1 MLRTYLSAVL
11 ATTLIVGSL
20 AACGKKK
27 KDEPAP
33 ATDTP
38 EASAPPAPA
47 PPPAATDVA
56 GRYLDYVAAIN
67 ERDEKRLAA
76 AVAPDAELHLADSPD
91 VLEGPDAVVKSNVQL
106 WTALPDIRV
115 EPQLVLCR
123 GDQVAALLLA
133 HGTQTGPMQTPAGTL
148 APTQAET
155 GSYGIEL
162 ATVKDGLITGG
173 TQFWDVGL
181 LLDQIRKAKD
191 ARAPVTRGLSAPRV
205 VVAPVESAAQPA
217 AAAALNQALHALG
230 TGDLD
235 SVTQAFADDAVLSVS
250 ALPTDIT
257 GQAAIRKQLER
268 LRAAA
273 PDLTIEPSQLFGTDD
288 LAAAVATYESKRG
301 SLEVAHVVEV
311 KDGHITR
318 MWVVVNGAAL
328 RALLGKK

>member
-1 MLRTYLSAVL
+1 MLRTYLSA
-11 ATTLIVGSL
+11 ALIVCSL

-33 ATDTP
+33 APEAP
-38 EASAPPAPA
+38 EASPPPAPA

-56 GRYLDYVAAIN
+56 SHYLDYVAAIN
-67 ERDEKRLAA
+67 ERDEKSLAA
-76 AVAPDAELHLADSPD
+76 AIAPNAELHLADSPD
-91 VLEGPDAVVKSNVQL
+91 VLNGPDAVVKSNVEL

-115 EPQLVLCR
+115 EPQLVLTR

-133 HGTQTGPMQTPAGTL
+133 HGTQTGTMQTPAGPL
-148 APTQAET
+148 APTQSET

-162 ATVKDGLITGG
+162 ATLKDGLITGG

-181 LLDQIRKAKD
+181 LLDQIRRAKG
-191 ARAPVTRGLSAPRV
+191 ARPPVTKGLGAPRV

-230 TGDLD
+230 TGDVD
-235 SVTQAFADDAVLSVS
+235 SAVDTFADDAVLSVS
-250 ALPTDIT
+250 ALRADIT
-257 GQAAIRKQLER
+257 GKAAIKKQLTQ
-268 LRAAA
+268 LRAAF

-288 LAAAVATYESKRG
+288 LAAAVATFKSKRG
-301 SLEVAHVVEV
+301 TLELAAFAEA
-311 KDGHITR
+311 KGDHITK

-328 RALLGKK
+328 RATLGKK